1 MQTPSPTPALDV
13 GALVDALLQGKLTA
27 EDAARLAAA
36 GDEMIVLA
44 LMAANARIASLQQ
57 PAALHPSTPSAMVPV
72 YQKPPAP
79 DGRRSPGQRTAIS
92 ARGEQLRS
100 RSTNMPRTASRF
112 VPAAGAN

>member
-1 MQTPSPTPALDV
+1 MPHGWPRP
-13 GALVDALLQGKLTA
+13 
-27 EDAARLAAA
+27 

-79 DGRRSPGQRTAIS
+79 RRKKKPGAKKRPSRLAASNSAQDRRT
-92 ARGEQLRS
+92 L
-100 RSTNMPRTASRF
+100 PRTASRF